1 MGKQPYT
8 EARKRN
14 NKKWDDANLKTC
26 TVRMRL
32 DIYADFEKYC
42 INKNISKNKLINELI
57 RQRLELDGYLTQ
69 SECKEIET
77 E

>member
-26 TVRMRL
+26 TVRMRI
-32 DIYADFEKYC
+32 DIYADFERYC
-42 INKNISKNKLINELI
+42 TDKKLSKNGLINELI
-57 RQRLELDGYLTQ
+57 RQRLELDGYLT
-69 SECKEIET
+69 ELERKEIET

>member
-57 RQRLELDGYLTQ
+57 RQRLELDGYLTE
-69 SECKEIET
+69 SEHKEIET
-77 E
+77 K